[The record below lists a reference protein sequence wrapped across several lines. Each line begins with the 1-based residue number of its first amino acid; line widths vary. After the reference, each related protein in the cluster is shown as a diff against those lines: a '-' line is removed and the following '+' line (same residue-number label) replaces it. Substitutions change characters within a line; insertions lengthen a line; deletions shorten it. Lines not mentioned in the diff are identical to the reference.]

1 MKTIGKNKGLEV
13 RALGGALTALT
24 CLVFASGCGSGASG
38 GAETE
43 KPSADTGVLRGTIGA
58 KGGELV
64 GEAGS
69 ALEGVKLTV
78 PEGALSENTVIEIR
92 PSSASATTPLPKT
105 AVECGPEFEISPHNL
120 ALAQPATITL
130 PFDEATVT
138 QHYRF
143 DDEVKAWQLDGD
155 KWSQR
160 LQSSSAE
167 GSVAIDIDKFSTI
180 SAGVNPPPDE
190 DLIKFE
196 LKPNPKFLKCL
207 AQYPDDPNRP
217 PQAGAVVVRGKL
229 NDGLFLLA
237 QNIKPELAFDMFTV
251 EQSTLDANGKVDPTV
266 KDFGLA
272 WYQSDLEA
280 SGDGK
285 IFASI
290 RTILLDQIFGFDPRV
305 GLAPTNT
312 FQLGFWFNN
321 PADAAACGFDVTKPT
336 PFNGEHQAGPLA
348 MISLPNADTGLGPL
362 CTKPNTSTTPAH
374 CDP

>member
-1 MKTIGKNKGLEV
+1 
-13 RALGGALTALT
+13 
-24 CLVFASGCGSGASG
+24 
-38 GAETE
+38 
-43 KPSADTGVLRGTIGA
+43 
-58 KGGELV
+58 
-64 GEAGS
+64 
-69 ALEGVKLTV
+69 
-78 PEGALSENTVIEIR
+78 
-92 PSSASATTPLPKT
+92 
-105 AVECGPEFEISPHNL
+105 
-120 ALAQPATITL
+120 
-130 PFDEATVT
+130 
-138 QHYRF
+138 
-143 DDEVKAWQLDGD
+143 
-155 KWSQR
+155 
-160 LQSSSAE
+160 
-167 GSVAIDIDKFSTI
+167 
-180 SAGVNPPPDE
+180 
-190 DLIKFE
+190 
-196 LKPNPKFLKCL
+196 
-207 AQYPDDPNRP
+207 
-217 PQAGAVVVRGKL
+217 
-229 NDGLFLLA
+229 
-237 QNIKPELAFDMFTV
+237 MFTV